1 MTRER
6 HYVNLTNGLEDLADL
21 LVTPPTWSFS
31 RLRSTTIEREKW
43 DAFLGE
49 VPDDML
55 MHLALGWR
63 CVVHDRGTLRPLSKT
78 LFFGVPLIRYVLDR
92 AWTTVAPEQVPL
104 VGPRGGPAPDGAAR
118 FDAIF
123 CGLGHETIR
132 RVRYYS
138 RYWTGGPADL
148 VGDGSATEHDGDVA
162 YYAGLARTL
171 LAGP

>member
-21 LVTPPTWSFS
+21 LVTPATWSFS
-31 RLRSTTIEREKW
+31 RLRRTTIEREKW

-49 VPDDML
+49 VPDDMI

-78 LFFGVPLIRYVLDR
+78 LFFGVPLIRYALDR
-92 AWTTVAPEQVPL
+92 TWTGVVPEQVPL
-104 VGPRGGPAPDGAAR
+104 VGPRRGPAPDGAAR
-118 FDAIF
+118 FDAVYR
-123 CGLGHETIR
+123 GLRHDTLG
-132 RVRYYS
+132 RVRYYA

-148 VGDGSATEHDGDVA
+148 VGAGSATEHDGDVA
-162 YYAGLARTL
+162 YYAHLARSL
-171 LAGP
+171 LVG

>member
-1 MTRER
+1 MF
-6 HYVNLTNGLEDLADL
+6 V
-21 LVTPPTWSFS
+21 
-31 RLRSTTIEREKW
+31 
-43 DAFLGE
+43 GE

-104 VGPRGGPAPDGAAR
+104 VGPWGGPAPDGAAR

>member
-21 LVTPPTWSFS
+21 LAAPTGWSFS

-43 DAFLGE
+43 DVFVGE

-63 CVVHDRGTLRPLSKT
+63 CVVHDRGALRPLSKT
-78 LFFGVPLIRYVLDR
+78 LFFGVPLVRYVLDR
-92 AWTTVAPEQVPL
+92 TWTGVTPEQVPL

-118 FDAIF
+118 MDAIYR
-123 CGLGHETIR
+123 GLSHDTIA
-132 RVRYYS
+132 RVRYYA

-148 VGDGSATEHDGDVA
+148 VGYGSATEHDGNVV
-162 YYAGLARTL
+162 YYAHLARSL
-171 LAGP
+171 RVG